1 MTALLVLA
9 LLQSA
14 PPAAFPELSKLAE
27 DARRANRNDEALQ
40 HYQKA
45 LRLKP
50 SWAEGWWNTGV
61 ILYEKER
68 YAEARDA
75 LRKLIELDEKAI
87 AGYALLGICEY
98 KIADYDAALRH
109 LDIARMLGLPLNHP
123 LAESAR
129 YYLGVLLNKTGLHEA
144 AMDQLLSLATK
155 AEATPAIFEA
165 LGSAGL
171 RLAKLPFEWTAE
183 EKELAGT
190 VGQALAAAGQEG
202 LPVLGR
208 LVKLHPAYPNLHYV
222 HGLVLLK
229 ADNDQALDEFRKEL
243 EIQPRSVH
251 TLLALARQ
259 MELRRNPEEARDFA
273 ERAVRAAPGDFAA
286 HALLG
291 RLLTSLGRVQDGVEE
306 LEKAR
311 AIEPASPQV
320 YFSLAS
326 SYAKLGRNAEA
337 EKARQEFL
345 RLKKIA
351 DAQP

>member
-1 MTALLVLA
+1 MTAILLLV

-14 PPAAFPELSKLAE
+14 APNSFSQLSARAE

-40 HYQKA
+40 YYQQA

-61 ILYEKER
+61 ILYEKDK
-68 YAEARDA
+68 YGEARAA
-75 LRKLIELDEKAI
+75 LQKLIELDDKAI

-98 KIADYDAALRH
+98 RIGDYDNALRH
-109 LDIARMLGLPLNHP
+109 LDIARMLGLPLTHP

-129 YYLGVLLNKTGLHEA
+129 YYLGVLLNRTGLHEA

-165 LGSAGL
+165 LGTAGL
-171 RLAKLPFEWTAE
+171 RLAKLPPELTVE

-190 VGQALAAAGQEG
+190 VGRALAATGQEG
-202 LPVLGR
+202 VPVMGR

-222 HGLVLLK
+222 YGLVLLK
-229 ADNDQALDEFRKEL
+229 ADSDQALDEFRREL
-243 EIQPRSVH
+243 EIQPQSVH

-259 MELRRNPEEARDFA
+259 MELGRNLEEARGFA

-291 RLLTSLGRVQDGVEE
+291 RLLASLGRIEQGVEE

-326 SYAKLGRNAEA
+326 SYAKLGRNADA
-337 EKARQEFL
+337 EKARREFL

-351 DAQP
+351 DAQQ